1 MKNLNEFYE
10 AMRHLSRNESQIQE
24 AWEEWNKVKW
34 ETAFDYD
41 ELKEGDCVIFPDFT
55 ISFVEN
61 GQGIEI
67 FESRYYK
74 ASITFTGK
82 DWQKISHAIQ
92 EGYVELQEEV
102 LTLGEYYS

>member
-61 GQGIEI
+61 GQGKTFVNQNGGWILYENQAHGLTEVQEIIE
-67 FESRYYK
+67 
-74 ASITFTGK
+74 
-82 DWQKISHAIQ
+82 
-92 EGYVELQEEV
+92 ELNF
-102 LTLGEYYS
+102 